1 MKGIEKISAHI
12 EADAKAAAQSVLD
25 AAQAKVNQIKAD
37 FDQKVKTVYETKIA
51 DGKKEIDGKVDNA
64 ARLGNMEAKKSVLA
78 AKQEMVSKA
87 FDRAQ
92 EMIIDLPAA
101 KYEAFLTKLVV
112 ESANTGKEQVVFN
125 ERDKSKHA
133 KKVVD
138 AANKQLSANGMEGGL
153 TVADRTADIA
163 GGVLLSEGGIEVNST
178 LELLMDV
185 CRTEMSSQ
193 VAEVLF
199 GE

>member
-25 AAQAKVNQIKAD
+25 AAEAKVNQIKAD
-37 FDQKVKTVYETKIA
+37 FDQKVKSVYETKIA
-51 DGKKEIDGKVDNA
+51 DGKKDIDSKVDNA

-78 AKQEMVSKA
+78 TKQEMVSKA

-92 EMIIDLPAA
+92 EMIVDLPAEE
-101 KYEAFLTKLVV
+101 YEAFLTKLVV
-112 ESANTGKEQVVFN
+112 ESANTGKEEVVFN
-125 ERDKSKHA
+125 ERDKKHA

-163 GGVLLSEGGIEVNST
+163 GGVLLSEGGIEVNSS

-185 CRTEMSSQ
+185 CRSEMSSQ
-193 VAEVLF
+193 VAEVMF

>member
-12 EADAKAAAQSVLD
+12 EADAKAAAQGVLD

-37 FDQKVKTVYETKIA
+37 YDQKVKAVYDSNIA
-51 DGKKEIDGKVDNA
+51 AGKKDIDNKVDNA
-64 ARLGNMEAKKSVLA
+64 NRLGNMEAKKDILS

-87 FDRAQ
+87 FDRAE
-92 EMIIDLPAA
+92 EMIVELPA
-101 KYEAFLTKLVV
+101 KEYEAFLTKLVV
-112 ESANTGKEQVVFN
+112 ESANTGKEEVVFN
-125 ERDKSKHA
+125 ERDKKHA

-163 GGVLLSEGGIEVNST
+163 GGVLLSEGGIEVNCT

-185 CRTEMSSQ
+185 CRNEMSSQ
-193 VAEVLF
+193 VAEAMF
-199 GE
+199 G

>member
-1 MKGIEKISAHI
+1 M
-12 EADAKAAAQSVLD
+12 LD
-25 AAQAKVNQIKAD
+25 AAEAKVNQIKAD
-37 FDQKVKTVYETKIA
+37 YDQKVKSVYETKIA
-51 DGKKEIDGKVDNA
+51 DGKKDIDSKVDNA

-78 AKQEMVSKA
+78 TKQEMVSKA

-92 EMIIDLPAA
+92 EMIVDLPAEE
-101 KYEAFLTKLVV
+101 YEAFLTKLVV
-112 ESANTGKEQVVFN
+112 ESANTGKEEVVFN
-125 ERDKSKHA
+125 ERDKKHA

-163 GGVLLSEGGIEVNST
+163 GGVLLSEGGIEVNSS

-185 CRTEMSSQ
+185 CRSEMSSQ
-193 VAEVLF
+193 VAEVMF

>member
-12 EADAKAAAQSVLD
+12 EADAKAAAQGVLD

-37 FDQKVKTVYETKIA
+37 YDQKVKAVYDSNIA
-51 DGKKEIDGKVDNA
+51 AGKKDIDNKVENA
-64 ARLGNMEAKKSVLA
+64 NRLGNMEAKKDILS

-87 FDRAQ
+87 FDRAE
-92 EMIIDLPAA
+92 EMIVALPANE
-101 KYEAFLTKLVV
+101 YEAFLTKLVV
-112 ESANTGKEQVVFN
+112 ESATTGKEEVVFN

-138 AANKQLSANGMEGGL
+138 AANKELAAKGMDSGL
-153 TVADRTADIA
+153 KVADRTADIA
-163 GGVLLSEGGIEVNST
+163 GGVLLSEGGIEVNCT

-185 CRTEMSSQ
+185 CRNEMSSQ
-193 VAEVLF
+193 VAEAMF
-199 GE
+199 G